1 MDYYDPRSTG
11 GLPHSVLEQCI
22 EEILSLIKPLESD
35 RNKRLNTVD
44 ELARSI
50 QSIGALKSATVK
62 PFGSF
67 LSNLYSKWG
76 DLDISIT
83 LDECFNSSASR
94 TKKQNILRE
103 IMKTLRKRGLAQKIQ
118 FIPQARVP
126 LLVYESRLYGISCD
140 VSVDNHSGRVK
151 SKILQLVTSLDNRFT
166 DMVMLIKEWAKAQ
179 NINNPKSGTL
189 NSYSVCLLVIFHL
202 QTCEPAI
209 LPPLREI
216 YNGNVSDDV
225 EGVETEIEREIEDIC
240 VLNIQKSISRI
251 SSCRNQS
258 SLTDLLVSFFDKFS
272 EIEALSSEYVLCTFT
287 GRWESMASNPRWT
300 EKSYSLHIEDP
311 FQQPDNSARAVGP
324 NDLKTIAEVIQRTR
338 QLLSSLYILSDR
350 DSLLRLLS
358 RPLISTQ
365 HSAPR
370 KPIYSH
376 QQANLHLNRNVT
388 QQSDGVVGYCVSAFA
403 ESEFNQDRTT
413 RMGTAGKVHIDSNQS
428 TQLANGSKSS
438 PKSNQREKSVKYA
451 TSSFQVAKDQ
461 VHDPNLTHKGN
472 HLSRSNHGE
481 KLVEYSVP
489 SFRGEKLVE
498 YSVPSFRGT
507 VEPLYDPKLN
517 HNHRNHRVRYSAQ
530 HVDRVGQD
538 CLVNLNGPHR
548 TTVEPKF
555 DNSARKNRNSG
566 IRFSGQTPER
576 FDRGHD
582 SGSSGLYETAKASVK
597 AVNDPSLIR
606 NHQSHEMIGYSTAPP
621 GSSNLNYDVGVN
633 ETNMTY
639 TSGYI
644 GIVEPVTEQL
654 HRTLKFTR
662 QSYGSRSEKGKQIW
676 QPKVANN
683 HVFQ

>member
-1 MDYYDPRSTG
+1 MDYFDPRSTG
-11 GLPHSVLEQCI
+11 GLPHNVLGQCI

-50 QSIGALKSATVK
+50 QSIGTLKGAAVQ

-83 LDECFNSSASR
+83 LDQCFNSSATRS
-94 TKKQNILRE
+94 KKLNILRE
-103 IMKTLRKRGLAQKIQ
+103 IMKILRKRGLSQKVQ

-151 SKILQLVTSLDNRFT
+151 SKILQLVTSLDDRFT
-166 DMVMLIKEWAKAQ
+166 DLVLLIKEWAKAQ

-189 NSYSVCLLVIFHL
+189 NSYSLCLLVIFHL

-225 EGVETEIEREIEDIC
+225 EGVETGIEREIEDIC
-240 VLNIQKSISRI
+240 ALNIQKSISRI
-251 SSCRNQS
+251 SSCRNRS

-272 EIEALSSEYVLCTFT
+272 EIEALSSEYVICTFT
-287 GRWESMASNPRWT
+287 GRWERMASNAKWT
-300 EKSYSLHIEDP
+300 EKSYSLLIEDP

-324 NDLKTIAEVIQRTR
+324 HDLKTIAGAIQVTR
-338 QLLSSLYILSDR
+338 QLLSSSSILSDR
-350 DSLLRLLS
+350 NSLLRLLS
-358 RPLISTQ
+358 RPLISSL
-365 HSAPR
+365 SAPR
-370 KPIYSH
+370 KPIYTH

-388 QQSDGVVGYCVSAFA
+388 QQGDGVVGYGVSAF
-403 ESEFNQDRTT
+403 SEMVYNQDRTT
-413 RMGTAGKVHIDSNQS
+413 KIGTTGKVHTDSNQS

-438 PKSNQREKSVKYA
+438 PKSNQREKSIKYA
-451 TSSFQVAKDQ
+451 TSSFQVAKNQ

-472 HLSRSNHGE
+472 YSSRSY
-481 KLVEYSVP
+481 L
-489 SFRGEKLVE
+489 
-498 YSVPSFRGT
+498 GT

-517 HNHRNHRVRYSAQ
+517 HNHQNHQLGFSAQ

-538 CLVNLNGPHR
+538 YLLNLNGSHR
-548 TTVEPKF
+548 TTAEPKF
-555 DNSARKNRNSG
+555 DNSERKHRNSG

-576 FDRGHD
+576 FDWGHD
-582 SGSSGLYETAKASVK
+582 SGSSGLYKTAKASVR
-597 AVNDPSLIR
+597 AANDPSLIS
-606 NHQSHEMIGYSTAPP
+606 NHQSRQLVGYSTASP
-621 GSSNLNYDVGVN
+621 GSSNLNYDAGVN
-633 ETNMTY
+633 ETNMMY

-654 HRTLKFTR
+654 HHTLKFTR
-662 QSYGSRSEKGKQIW
+662 QSYGSRSVKGKQIW
-676 QPKVANN
+676 QPKVASN